1 MATFRSDFVQL
12 VDKDVKIHVSLSVSP
27 APTTVVFLHYWGGST
42 WTWDGVASRIAYS
55 PGRFQTVSV
64 DFRGWG
70 LSTGPADAA
79 AYSIHDLAN
88 DVVDVL
94 TQYHRGQAISDRIV
108 LVGLSMGAKVAQ
120 VVADTLRRT
129 ETGMRLLGAVL
140 ASPAPAASM
149 QLPPDMQE
157 QQLRAYD
164 NSESAS
170 FVARNVLTESFREA
184 KELPSFLVEDMIRGN
199 TWARAAWPAYAM
211 AEDVTAT
218 SLSTPAGPHHEDA
231 SPHQQVASI
240 PVLVLAAEKDI
251 VEPLARVRAGVVEQ
265 IPGAELQVIPGS
277 GHLSPVDDPES
288 VYDAIIRFIEKQSA
302 SGV

>member
-1 MATFRSDFVQL
+1 MASFRSDFVQL
-12 VDKDVKIHVSLSVSP
+12 ADKDVKIHVSLSGAP
-27 APTTVVFLHYWGGST
+27 AATTVVFLHYWGGST
-42 WTWDGVASRIAYS
+42 RTWDEVASRIADS
-55 PGRFQTVSV
+55 TGQFQTVSV

-94 TQYHRGQAISDRIV
+94 TQYRQSQAISGRIV

-120 VVADTLRRT
+120 VVADTLRRVDT
-129 ETGMRLLGAVL
+129 SMHLIGAVL

-157 QQLRAYD
+157 QQLHAYD
-164 NSESAS
+164 SAESAS
-170 FVARNVLTESFREA
+170 FVARNVLTESFKEA
-184 KELPSFLVEDMIRGN
+184 KELPGFLVDDMLRGS

-218 SLSTPAGPHHEDA
+218 SLSTPRHDKAP
-231 SPHQQVASI
+231 SHQQAASV

-251 VEPLARVRAGVVEQ
+251 VEPLARVRTGVVER
-265 IPGAELQVIPGS
+265 IPGAELQIIPGS
-277 GHLSPVDDPES
+277 GHLSPVDDPKG
-288 VYDAIIRFIEKQSA
+288 VYGVIVRFIEKQPA
-302 SGV
+302 RGV